1 MGNRENRDETSITF
15 TPPDAGTELPPF
27 IVRAYR
33 PGDATEALRLLEECF
48 PGRRDLDEW
57 IWKFERTATNRLISF
72 PVAESGGR
80 LVGIYPGWI
89 LRLQMDE
96 MVGLVMQ
103 PQDVC
108 IHPNYRGGVIL
119 RAILRSN
126 KAISRAANIQFLFGF
141 PTAEHFKAGVR
152 MLGYMELFRLMVWRR
167 PLTRGLRI
175 QERLHSNL
183 ARRISYTL
191 GSILHEFFFSWRKPV
206 SAKAI
211 QVTELHRFDES
222 VNRIWERVKSQVR
235 FAFVKDAAY
244 LTWRYL
250 DRPGQM
256 FKILGA
262 TQNGRMDGYCVFRDT
277 LVRPDGTRIGVLV
290 DLMATDAES
299 ARKLVETALAKMRAA
314 RCGYVIA
321 LAHPSMITAPIL
333 TNTGFYPDPHEET
346 IIVSIKPYAA
356 NLDIQALQQPANWLL
371 AYGDTDHVG

>member
-1 MGNRENRDETSITF
+1 MVNRDKTSTKF
-15 TPPDAGTELPPF
+15 TLPDAGTALPPF

-33 PGDATEALRLLEECF
+33 PGDATKALQLLEESF
-48 PGRRDLDEW
+48 PGCRDLDEW
-57 IWKFERTATNRLISF
+57 IWKFEQPVTNRQISF
-72 PVAESGGR
+72 PVTEAGGR
-80 LVGIYPGWI
+80 LVGMYPGCM

-108 IHPNYRGGVIL
+108 IHPSYRGGAIL
-119 RAILRSN
+119 RAMLRSN
-126 KAISRAANIQFLFGF
+126 KVISRAANIQFLFGF

-175 QERLHSNL
+175 QGRLHSSL

-191 GSILHEFFFSWRKPV
+191 GSILHEFFFSWRKSV

-211 QVTELHRFDES
+211 QITELYRFDES
-222 VNRIWERVKSQVR
+222 VNQIWERVKSQVR

-250 DRPGQM
+250 DRPGRL

-262 TQNGRMDGYCVFRDT
+262 TQNGRLDGYCVFRDN
-277 LVRPDGTRIGVLV
+277 LARPDGTRAGVLT
-290 DLMATDAES
+290 DLVATDSTTAY
-299 ARKLVETALAKMRAA
+299 KLVETALAKMRTA

-333 TNTGFYPDPHEET
+333 ANTGFFPDLNEGT
-346 IIVSIKPYAA
+346 IIVSIKPYATD
-356 NLDIQALQQPANWLL
+356 LDIQALRQSANWLL
-371 AYGDTDHVG
+371 AYGDTDHMG